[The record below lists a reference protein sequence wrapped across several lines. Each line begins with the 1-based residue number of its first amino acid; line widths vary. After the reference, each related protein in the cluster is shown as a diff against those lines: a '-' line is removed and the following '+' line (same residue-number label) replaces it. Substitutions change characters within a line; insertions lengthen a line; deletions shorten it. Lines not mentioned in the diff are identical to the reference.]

1 MSIANNNP
9 IYKYPT
15 SLLIGK
21 ICIIII
27 IIIDYNNNN
36 VLDLIKINQAILL

>member
-27 IIIDYNNNN
+27 IIILDNNN
-36 VLDLIKINQAILL
+36 VLDLIKK